1 MKILIQLGKNGDIA
15 MVANHLLR
23 SGVDPDDYI
32 WMVTAPYHKILHE
45 LYPMFKTWVV
55 KLSTNNPIGAAKIA
69 QLAYPDAEILIPQ
82 QNGAD
87 PLLEHTKEFSNYQQY
102 QFFYATNQSI
112 PWG

>member
-23 SGVDPDDYI
+23 SGVDPDEYI

-55 KLSTNNPIGAAKIA
+55 RLKHGDVPNAIHMA
-69 QLAYPDAEILIPQ
+69 QLRYPDGQIIDCQQHRFNEEISKSEI
-82 QNGAD
+82 
-87 PLLEHTKEFSNYQQY
+87 FSNYQQY
-102 QFFYATNQSI
+102 QFFHATN
-112 PWG
+112 